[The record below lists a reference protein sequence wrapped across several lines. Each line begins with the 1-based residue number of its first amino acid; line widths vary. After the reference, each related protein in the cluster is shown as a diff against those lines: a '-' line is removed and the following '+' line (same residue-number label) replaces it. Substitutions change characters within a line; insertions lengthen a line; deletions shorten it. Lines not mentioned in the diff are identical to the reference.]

1 MTQVPTAPARPNVLR
16 RVRRRLRSYPLI
28 PAFVLLAL
36 LILPAI
42 TADWLAPH
50 DPVHG
55 SVKDRRQPPVF
66 FGGTWEY
73 PLGTDR
79 IGRDILSRIMY
90 GARVSLFISLVGI
103 FVGGIIGASLG
114 MLAGYFGGWIDT
126 VIMRL
131 VDISLALPAILLALV
146 LAAATGPSFQTIIVV
161 VAFVLWALYA
171 RQVRGEVLSIR
182 ERDFV
187 ARARVAGASQLRVM
201 ARHILPNVTNTIIV
215 LATLQVGIGH
225 HPRGGPELSRAG
237 HSTPHPGLGD
247 HGRGRPPVDCERVVD
262 LVLPGPRDHPHGLL
276 AQPAGRLAARPPG
289 SEAETDLMFRA
300 QVSPI
305 FCCGRRPQ
313 SGDRAYSLKPL
324 HQRAS
329 ASVDYAFS
337 AFQSVRPVTAA
348 FRRPRDEDR

>member
-1 MTQVPTAPARPNVLR
+1 MTQAPTAPARPNVLR
-16 RVRRRLRSYPLI
+16 RVRLRLRSYPLI
-28 PAFVLLAL
+28 PAFVLLVL
-36 LILPAI
+36 LIFPAI

-66 FGGTWEY
+66 FGGTWKY

-90 GARVSLFISLVGI
+90 GARVSLSISLVGI
-103 FVGGIIGASLG
+103 FVGGIIGATLG

-187 ARARVAGASQLRVM
+187 ARARVAGASRARIM

-215 LATLQVGIGH
+215 LATLQVGSVIILEAALSFLGLGI
-225 HPRGGPELSRAG
+225 PRP
-237 HSTPHPGLGD
+237 TPAWGIMVADGRQLIVSAWWISFFPGLAITLTVFSLNLLGD
-247 HGRGRPPVDCERVVD
+247 W
-262 LVLPGPRDHPHGLL
+262 LRD
-276 AQPAGRLAARPPG
+276 RLDPK
-289 SEAETDLMFRA
+289 
-300 QVSPI
+300 
-305 FCCGRRPQ
+305 
-313 SGDRAYSLKPL
+313 LK
-324 HQRAS
+324 QI
-329 ASVDYAFS
+329 
-337 AFQSVRPVTAA
+337 
-348 FRRPRDEDR
+348 

>member
-1 MTQVPTAPARPNVLR
+1 MTQAPTAPARPNVLR
-16 RVRRRLRSYPLI
+16 RVRLRLRSYPLI

-36 LILPAI
+36 LIFPAI

-66 FGGTWEY
+66 FGGTWKY

-90 GARVSLFISLVGI
+90 GARVSLSISLVGI

-201 ARHILPNVTNTIIV
+201 VRHILPNVTNTIIV
-215 LATLQVGIGH
+215 LATLQVGSVIILEAALSFLGLGI
-225 HPRGGPELSRAG
+225 PRP
-237 HSTPHPGLGD
+237 TPAWGIMVADGRQLIVSAWWISFFPGLAITLTVFSLNLLGD
-247 HGRGRPPVDCERVVD
+247 W
-262 LVLPGPRDHPHGLL
+262 LRD
-276 AQPAGRLAARPPG
+276 RLDPK
-289 SEAETDLMFRA
+289 LK
-300 QVSPI
+300 QV
-305 FCCGRRPQ
+305 
-313 SGDRAYSLKPL
+313 
-324 HQRAS
+324 
-329 ASVDYAFS
+329 
-337 AFQSVRPVTAA
+337 
-348 FRRPRDEDR
+348 

>member
-1 MTQVPTAPARPNVLR
+1 MRARPDILR
-16 RVRRRLRSYPLI
+16 RAWLRLRSYPLI
-28 PAFVLLAL
+28 PAFVLLVL
-36 LILPAI
+36 LVFPAI

-66 FGGTWEY
+66 FGGTWKY

-90 GARVSLFISLVGI
+90 GARVSLSISLVGI
-103 FVGGIIGASLG
+103 FVGGIIGATLG

-171 RQVRGEVLSIR
+171 RQVRGEVLSLR

-187 ARARVAGASQLRVM
+187 ARARVAGASQMRLM

-215 LATLQVGIGH
+215 LATLQVGSVIILEAALSFLGLGI
-225 HPRGGPELSRAG
+225 PRP
-237 HSTPHPGLGD
+237 TPAWGIMVADGRQLIVSAWWISFFPGLAITLTVFSLNLLGD
-247 HGRGRPPVDCERVVD
+247 W
-262 LVLPGPRDHPHGLL
+262 LRD
-276 AQPAGRLAARPPG
+276 RLDPK
-289 SEAETDLMFRA
+289 
-300 QVSPI
+300 
-305 FCCGRRPQ
+305 
-313 SGDRAYSLKPL
+313 LK
-324 HQRAS
+324 QI
-329 ASVDYAFS
+329 
-337 AFQSVRPVTAA
+337 
-348 FRRPRDEDR
+348 

>member
-1 MTQVPTAPARPNVLR
+1 MTQVPTDSARPNVLR

-215 LATLQVGIGH
+215 LATLQVGSVIILEAALSFLGLGI
-225 HPRGGPELSRAG
+225 PRP
-237 HSTPHPGLGD
+237 TPAWGIMVADGRQLIVSAWWISFFPGLAITLTVFSLNLLGD
-247 HGRGRPPVDCERVVD
+247 W
-262 LVLPGPRDHPHGLL
+262 LRD
-276 AQPAGRLAARPPG
+276 RLDPK
-289 SEAETDLMFRA
+289 
-300 QVSPI
+300 
-305 FCCGRRPQ
+305 
-313 SGDRAYSLKPL
+313 LK
-324 HQRAS
+324 QI
-329 ASVDYAFS
+329 
-337 AFQSVRPVTAA
+337 
-348 FRRPRDEDR
+348 

>member
-1 MTQVPTAPARPNVLR
+1 ML
-16 RVRRRLRSYPLI
+16 L
-28 PAFVLLAL
+28 VLL
-36 LILPAI
+36 IFPAI

-66 FGGTWEY
+66 FGGTWKY

-90 GARVSLFISLVGI
+90 GARVSLSISLVGI
-103 FVGGIIGASLG
+103 FVGGIIGATLG

-187 ARARVAGASQLRVM
+187 ARARVAGASRARIM

-215 LATLQVGIGH
+215 LATLQVGSVIILEAALSFLGLGI
-225 HPRGGPELSRAG
+225 PRP
-237 HSTPHPGLGD
+237 TPAWGIMVADGRQLIVSAWWISFFPGLAITLTVFSLNLLGD
-247 HGRGRPPVDCERVVD
+247 W
-262 LVLPGPRDHPHGLL
+262 LRD
-276 AQPAGRLAARPPG
+276 RLDPK
-289 SEAETDLMFRA
+289 LK
-300 QVSPI
+300 QV
-305 FCCGRRPQ
+305 
-313 SGDRAYSLKPL
+313 
-324 HQRAS
+324 
-329 ASVDYAFS
+329 
-337 AFQSVRPVTAA
+337 
-348 FRRPRDEDR
+348 

>member
-1 MTQVPTAPARPNVLR
+1 MTQVPTDPARPNVLR

-66 FGGTWEY
+66 FGGTWKY

-215 LATLQVGIGH
+215 LATLQVGSVIILEAALSFLGLGI
-225 HPRGGPELSRAG
+225 PRP
-237 HSTPHPGLGD
+237 TPAWGIMVADGRQLIVSAWWISFFPGLAITLTVFSLNLLGD
-247 HGRGRPPVDCERVVD
+247 W
-262 LVLPGPRDHPHGLL
+262 LRD
-276 AQPAGRLAARPPG
+276 RLDPK
-289 SEAETDLMFRA
+289 
-300 QVSPI
+300 
-305 FCCGRRPQ
+305 
-313 SGDRAYSLKPL
+313 LK
-324 HQRAS
+324 QI
-329 ASVDYAFS
+329 
-337 AFQSVRPVTAA
+337 
-348 FRRPRDEDR
+348 

>member
-1 MTQVPTAPARPNVLR
+1 MTQAQTAPARPNILR
-16 RVRRRLRSYPLI
+16 RVRLRLRSYPLI
-28 PAFVLLAL
+28 PAFVLLVL
-36 LILPAI
+36 LIIPAI

-50 DPVHG
+50 DPIHG
-55 SVKDRRQPPVF
+55 VVMDRRQPPVF
-66 FGGTWEY
+66 FGGTWKY

-90 GARVSLFISLVGI
+90 GARVSLSISLVGI

-215 LATLQVGIGH
+215 LATLQVGSVIILEAALSFLGLGI
-225 HPRGGPELSRAG
+225 PRP
-237 HSTPHPGLGD
+237 TPAWGIMVADGRQLIVSAWWISFFPGLAITLTVFSLNLLGD
-247 HGRGRPPVDCERVVD
+247 W
-262 LVLPGPRDHPHGLL
+262 LRD
-276 AQPAGRLAARPPG
+276 RLDPK
-289 SEAETDLMFRA
+289 
-300 QVSPI
+300 
-305 FCCGRRPQ
+305 
-313 SGDRAYSLKPL
+313 LK
-324 HQRAS
+324 QI
-329 ASVDYAFS
+329 
-337 AFQSVRPVTAA
+337 
-348 FRRPRDEDR
+348 

>member
-1 MTQVPTAPARPNVLR
+1 MHATPNIVR
-16 RVRRRLRSYPLI
+16 RVRLRLRSYPLI
-28 PAFVLLAL
+28 PASVLLVL
-36 LILPAI
+36 LIFPAI

-66 FGGTWEY
+66 FGGTWKY

-90 GARVSLFISLVGI
+90 GARVSLSISLVGI

-126 VIMRL
+126 IIMRL

-201 ARHILPNVTNTIIV
+201 VRHILPNVTNTIIV
-215 LATLQVGIGH
+215 LATLQVGSVIILEAALSFLGLGI
-225 HPRGGPELSRAG
+225 PRP
-237 HSTPHPGLGD
+237 TPAWGIMVADGRQLIVSAWWISFFPGLAITLTVFSLNLLGD
-247 HGRGRPPVDCERVVD
+247 W
-262 LVLPGPRDHPHGLL
+262 LRD
-276 AQPAGRLAARPPG
+276 RLDPK
-289 SEAETDLMFRA
+289 
-300 QVSPI
+300 
-305 FCCGRRPQ
+305 
-313 SGDRAYSLKPL
+313 LK
-324 HQRAS
+324 QI
-329 ASVDYAFS
+329 
-337 AFQSVRPVTAA
+337 
-348 FRRPRDEDR
+348 

>member
-1 MTQVPTAPARPNVLR
+1 MTQAPTAPARPNVLR
-16 RVRRRLRSYPLI
+16 RVRLRLRSYPLI

-36 LILPAI
+36 LIFPAI

-66 FGGTWEY
+66 FGGTWKY

-90 GARVSLFISLVGI
+90 GARVSLSISLVGI

-201 ARHILPNVTNTIIV
+201 VRHILPNVTNTIIV
-215 LATLQVGIGH
+215 LATLQVGSVIILEAALSFLGLGI
-225 HPRGGPELSRAG
+225 PRP
-237 HSTPHPGLGD
+237 TPAWGIMVADGRQLIVSAWWISFFPGLAITLTVFSLNLLGD
-247 HGRGRPPVDCERVVD
+247 W
-262 LVLPGPRDHPHGLL
+262 LRD
-276 AQPAGRLAARPPG
+276 RLDPK
-289 SEAETDLMFRA
+289 
-300 QVSPI
+300 
-305 FCCGRRPQ
+305 
-313 SGDRAYSLKPL
+313 LK
-324 HQRAS
+324 QI
-329 ASVDYAFS
+329 
-337 AFQSVRPVTAA
+337 
-348 FRRPRDEDR
+348 

>member
-1 MTQVPTAPARPNVLR
+1 MRATPNILR
-16 RVRRRLRSYPLI
+16 RAWLRLRRYPLI
-28 PAFVLLAL
+28 PAFVLLVL
-36 LILPAI
+36 LIFPAI

-66 FGGTWEY
+66 FGGTWKY

-90 GARVSLFISLVGI
+90 GARVSLSISLVGI
-103 FVGGIIGASLG
+103 FVGGIIGATLG

-187 ARARVAGASQLRVM
+187 ARASVAGASKARIM

-215 LATLQVGIGH
+215 LATLQVGSVIILEAALSFLGLGI
-225 HPRGGPELSRAG
+225 PRP
-237 HSTPHPGLGD
+237 TPAWGIMVADGRQLIVSAWWISFFPGLAITLTVFALNLLGD
-247 HGRGRPPVDCERVVD
+247 W
-262 LVLPGPRDHPHGLL
+262 LRD
-276 AQPAGRLAARPPG
+276 RLDPK
-289 SEAETDLMFRA
+289 
-300 QVSPI
+300 
-305 FCCGRRPQ
+305 
-313 SGDRAYSLKPL
+313 LK
-324 HQRAS
+324 QI
-329 ASVDYAFS
+329 
-337 AFQSVRPVTAA
+337 
-348 FRRPRDEDR
+348 

>member
-1 MTQVPTAPARPNVLR
+1 MHATPNLLR
-16 RVRRRLRSYPLI
+16 RVRLRLRSYPLI

-36 LILPAI
+36 LVFPAI

-66 FGGTWEY
+66 FGGTWKY

-90 GARVSLFISLVGI
+90 GARVSLSISLVGI

-201 ARHILPNVTNTIIV
+201 VRHILPNVTNTIIV
-215 LATLQVGIGH
+215 LATLQVGSVIILEAALSFLGLGI
-225 HPRGGPELSRAG
+225 PRP
-237 HSTPHPGLGD
+237 TPAWGIMVADGRQLIVSAWWISFFPGLAITLTVFSLNLLGD
-247 HGRGRPPVDCERVVD
+247 W
-262 LVLPGPRDHPHGLL
+262 LRD
-276 AQPAGRLAARPPG
+276 RLDPK
-289 SEAETDLMFRA
+289 
-300 QVSPI
+300 
-305 FCCGRRPQ
+305 
-313 SGDRAYSLKPL
+313 LK
-324 HQRAS
+324 QI
-329 ASVDYAFS
+329 
-337 AFQSVRPVTAA
+337 
-348 FRRPRDEDR
+348 

>member
-1 MTQVPTAPARPNVLR
+1 MTQAQTAPARPNILR
-16 RVRRRLRSYPLI
+16 RVRLRLRSYPLI
-28 PAFVLLAL
+28 PAFVLLVL
-36 LILPAI
+36 LIIPAI

-50 DPVHG
+50 DPIHG
-55 SVKDRRQPPVF
+55 VVMDRRQPPVF
-66 FGGTWEY
+66 FGGTWKY

-90 GARVSLFISLVGI
+90 GARVSLSISLVGI

-201 ARHILPNVTNTIIV
+201 VRHILPNVTNTIIV
-215 LATLQVGIGH
+215 LATLQVGSVIILEAALSFLGLGI
-225 HPRGGPELSRAG
+225 PRP
-237 HSTPHPGLGD
+237 TPAWGIMVADGRQLIVSAWWISFFPGLAITLTVFSLNLLGD
-247 HGRGRPPVDCERVVD
+247 W
-262 LVLPGPRDHPHGLL
+262 LRD
-276 AQPAGRLAARPPG
+276 RLDPK
-289 SEAETDLMFRA
+289 
-300 QVSPI
+300 
-305 FCCGRRPQ
+305 
-313 SGDRAYSLKPL
+313 LK
-324 HQRAS
+324 QI
-329 ASVDYAFS
+329 
-337 AFQSVRPVTAA
+337 
-348 FRRPRDEDR
+348 

>member
-1 MTQVPTAPARPNVLR
+1 MTQAPTAPARPNVLR
-16 RVRRRLRSYPLI
+16 RVRLRLRSYPLI

-36 LILPAI
+36 LIFPAI

-66 FGGTWEY
+66 FGGTWKY

-90 GARVSLFISLVGI
+90 GARVSLSISLVGI

-187 ARARVAGASQLRVM
+187 ARARVAGASRARIM

-215 LATLQVGIGH
+215 LATLQVGSVIILEAALSFLGLGI
-225 HPRGGPELSRAG
+225 PRP
-237 HSTPHPGLGD
+237 TPAWGIMVADGRQLIVSAWWISFFPGLAITLTVFSLNLLGD
-247 HGRGRPPVDCERVVD
+247 W
-262 LVLPGPRDHPHGLL
+262 LRD
-276 AQPAGRLAARPPG
+276 RLDPK
-289 SEAETDLMFRA
+289 LK
-300 QVSPI
+300 QV
-305 FCCGRRPQ
+305 
-313 SGDRAYSLKPL
+313 
-324 HQRAS
+324 
-329 ASVDYAFS
+329 
-337 AFQSVRPVTAA
+337 
-348 FRRPRDEDR
+348 

>member
-1 MTQVPTAPARPNVLR
+1 MTQAPRRPPPPGPNVLR
-16 RVRRRLRSYPLI
+16 RVRLRLRSYPLI

-36 LILPAI
+36 LVFPAI

-66 FGGTWEY
+66 FGGTWKY

-90 GARVSLFISLVGI
+90 GARVSLSISLVGI
-103 FVGGIIGASLG
+103 FVGGLIGASLG

-201 ARHILPNVTNTIIV
+201 VRHILPNVTNTIIV
-215 LATLQVGIGH
+215 LATLQVGSVIIL
-225 HPRGGPELSRAG
+225 EAALSFL
-237 HSTPHPGLGD
+237 GLGIPRPTPAWGN
-247 HGRGRPPVDCERVVD
+247 HGRGRPAAHRERVVD
-262 LVLPGPRDHPHGLL
+262 LLLPGPRDHPHRLL
-276 AQPAGRLAARPPG
+276 AQPARRLAA
-289 SEAETDLMFRA
+289 
-300 QVSPI
+300 
-305 FCCGRRPQ
+305 
-313 SGDRAYSLKPL
+313 
-324 HQRAS
+324 
-329 ASVDYAFS
+329 
-337 AFQSVRPVTAA
+337 
-348 FRRPRDEDR
+348 